1 MKKIFSLLI
10 IMFLIVACENSS
22 KSETIDTNNAL
33 TLINEGAII
42 LDVRTVDEFN
52 REHIPNAINIP
63 LDQID
68 TVGFDKDSKI
78 IVYCQSGTR
87 SKQAIDKMIELGY
100 TSLYNLDG
108 GLLNWGGELE
118 E

>member
-10 IMFLIVACENSS
+10 IMFLIVACENNS
-22 KSETIDTNNAL
+22 KSETIDTNKAL

-78 IVYCQSGTR
+78 IVYCQSGMR